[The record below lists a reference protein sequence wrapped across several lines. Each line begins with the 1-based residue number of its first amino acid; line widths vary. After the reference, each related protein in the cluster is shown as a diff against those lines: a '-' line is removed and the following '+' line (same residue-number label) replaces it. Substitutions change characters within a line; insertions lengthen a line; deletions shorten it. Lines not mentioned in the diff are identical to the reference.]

1 MTDDHAESGDGA
13 PLDPETFARFAVR
26 DPREIVQLM
35 HALIEKRPLLN
46 AQAAAGPS
54 FLTVVLAVT
63 PPSGSAGG
71 SVLIDAPSDEAV
83 VTRAVATTGLACTT
97 RLDNVR
103 VQFSLGAL
111 TRVANEGRAALQAPL
126 PDSVLRL
133 QRREFFRLQ
142 TPHSGAPVCAITVDG
157 PGGKKTVSVRIL
169 DISGGG
175 LAILVPPKEL
185 DFAPSREFADCL
197 LMLADGPPLPVRLIV
212 RNLFEVERPN
222 GIKVLRA
229 GCEFVGQTTA
239 GSARIQRYIFKIER
253 DRKARESG
261 Y

>member
-1 MTDDHAESGDGA
+1 MTDDHAEGGNGA

-26 DPREIVQLM
+26 DAREIVQLM
-35 HALIEKRPLLN
+35 QALVEKRPLLT
-46 AQAAAGPS
+46 AQFTGGPS

-63 PPSGSAGG
+63 PPSGSASG
-71 SVLIDAPSDEAV
+71 SVVIDAPSDEG
-83 VTRAVATTGLACTT
+83 VTARASEATALACMT

-103 VQFSLGAL
+103 VQFPLGAL
-111 TRVANEGRAALQAPL
+111 ARIEHEGRPALQASL
-126 PDSVLRL
+126 PETVLRL
-133 QRREFFRLQ
+133 QRREFFRLP
-142 TPHSGAPVCAITVDG
+142 TPHGDAPACAITVSG

-175 LAILVPPKEL
+175 LAVLVPPKEL
-185 DFAPSREFADCL
+185 DFAPGREFVDCQ
-197 LMLADGPPLPVRLIV
+197 LMLPDGPPLPVRLIV

-222 GIKVLRA
+222 GVKVLRA

-239 GSARIQRYIFKIER
+239 GSARIQRYIFKVER